1 MSKKFGTFAG
11 VFTPSILTILG
22 VIMYLRLGWVVGE
35 AGLYAAMGLILLA
48 HVISIST
55 GLSLSSIATD
65 KKIKTGGIYYM
76 LSRSLGLPIGGAIG
90 ITLFVGTAFSIALY
104 IVGFVENFIS
114 IEAISTFLGMS
125 GSVNDTRIIG
135 SLVVL
140 SLVILAYIS
149 TSIAIKA
156 QFIILGA
163 IGLSILSIL
172 VGIFTQTDSQPVV
185 ESIGI
190 AAKSPDLIVIFA
202 IFFPAVTGFTAGVA
216 MSGDLKSPKSSIPFG
231 TLAAIAVG
239 LVVYIGLALLFG
251 FYVDRD
257 LLIQDSNF
265 LVKIAWFSP
274 LVIAGIW
281 GATLSSALGGLLGAP
296 RILQAMSLDKITPK
310 FFGKGSGKNKEPR
323 QALILTFILAELGIL
338 IGELD
343 VIATIVSMFYIAAY
357 GFINLAYVLESWA
370 NSDFRPS
377 LKIPK
382 WIGIIGF
389 IASMGVMFKI
399 DTLAMGASLI
409 IIFGIY
415 FLLKRKEIQGNR
427 GNVWQSVWT
436 SLIRSSLHKI
446 NQNPLLEKNWE
457 PNIILFSGDS
467 KKRTHLLDL
476 GSSFVGDHGL
486 LSNFDLSLKKDKDFL
501 FSKKDQN
508 INSEISSKYPG
519 VFTRQQSVSSIYE
532 GMEIIAQTYGF
543 SGVEPNTVMM
553 GWSNQNKKPT
563 EFVQS
568 INRLLGLDMNVL
580 LVDYDLKRG
589 FGKYKK
595 IDIWWRGG
603 SHNGNLALYLAKF
616 LLNAEPWSNA
626 QIRLLIVNDQTAMSA
641 SIHSTAR
648 LILES
653 LRIQADIVVIDN
665 EIEQKTFFEIIE
677 AESLDTDL
685 TFLGFPQLELGKEK
699 EFVEKANKLCKNIG
713 SVVLLRSSSL
723 FKEMH
728 LMELISDEQL
738 HPKFDLEETENLELK
753 KVILPQN
760 PELSQAFEPI
770 ANQLQTICTNCI
782 KKESK
787 TFGEFQ
793 NNILQQLLDS
803 VEHSFHNLG
812 IRLASP
818 QTARSFDKIIVAQH
832 SLFIRAQN
840 QYLNEISE
848 KYLPSLSEEIS
859 LLHNAFIEQIQA
871 TLASLPQHI
880 KIILNRAEIEAF
892 EPKDEYSK
900 KAKNK
905 LKPLWKLMPRFPYFV
920 NFQSLIYAHF
930 PHKAYQNAFNSLVEY
945 DQLNYNSGHA
955 FLNTIQKISDVF
967 ETLKPINS
975 GNIVPDNKEL
985 IKAKDKIFSFIN
997 DLSERLNH
1005 SISNIEKHTFSRQL
1019 SDLNT
1024 ISDQLSS
1031 LFPNAY
1037 ENHQTDYF
1045 ALSKKLKRQL
1055 LDSSE
1060 RIKENLSLIINKNKL
1075 NNALLKFNQQ
1085 TRLYLNK
1092 EYEDLTENIKFN
1104 YLNPI
1109 QLLIQSLDHLK
1120 AKEEADPTKVQE
1132 LLESYV
1138 LDMEVSVSQQLLDID
1153 ESLNKKIKAASLVF
1167 PEKIQLYTEDLP
1179 QGNKPGQI
1187 NSLAGVQASVSRT
1200 IEYLVEKEIYDDLRN
1215 FLFEFGPKIQ
1225 GIKTEFNKILRE
1237 FELYQNRPK
1246 DDKETLD
1253 WTSFLRLKSD
1263 ELKVIETSLND
1274 RIQELLV
1281 FFDTKNLH
1289 LKKVFNLHS
1298 FLSSLTILKQY
1309 IRVQT
1314 QKNKFD
1320 RIKKQ
1325 IRKLNEG
1332 IEAQLNKLWYNQSS
1346 GLILAR
1352 KLSKAMLR
1360 KETRVDDLV
1369 KFNEDVSISSTLLK
1383 KIPDYYKQVFLRK
1396 HFYLKDFWV
1405 GRETELES
1413 ALRSIEHFNKG
1424 YKGGILVTGERNSG
1438 KSFFLH
1444 QLLEKTK
1451 TDQEAYHISVPY
1463 LGSTSVH
1470 DLLSSFQYATE
1481 KSGSFSK
1488 ILNALPAGSMF
1499 VVDDLELWWEKSPNG
1514 FRIIDQL
1521 VSLIEKFS
1529 HKHLFLFACDINAF
1543 QLINHYRKIE
1553 SSFINLI
1560 ELSPLNA
1567 EQIKDAI
1574 LKRHSSTG
1582 MLYNYKNKEESSI
1595 HSWQA
1600 ARLFS
1605 RYFDYSEGNIG
1616 VALQTWIAHIQYIDD
1631 NVLSIKKPKIPS
1643 YSIFNYLETEWMIF
1657 IMQFML
1663 HKRMDRN
1670 KLMRVSRDSLKN
1682 IEIKVNILLRAGI
1695 LNQKADGILEINS
1708 FIAPYLQKAL
1718 IKRQL
1723 F

>member
-35 AGLYAAMGLILLA
+35 AGLYAAIGLILLA
-48 HVISIST
+48 HIISIST

-125 GSVNDTRIIG
+125 GTVNDIRIIG
-135 SLVVL
+135 SFVVL

-149 TSIAIKA
+149 TSIAIKT
-156 QFIILGA
+156 QFFILGA
-163 IGLSILSIL
+163 IGLSILSII
-172 VGIFTQTDSQPVV
+172 VGVFTQTDAQPIVQ
-185 ESIGI
+185 SIGI

-251 FYVDRD
+251 LYVDRD

-310 FFGKGSGKNKEPR
+310 IFGKGNGKNNEPR
-323 QALILTFILAELGIL
+323 RALILTFILAELGIL

-343 VIATIVSMFYIAAY
+343 VIAAIVSMFYIAAY

-377 LKIPK
+377 LKIPN

-389 IASMGVMFKI
+389 LASMGVMFKI
-399 DTLAMGASLI
+399 DTLAMGVSLI

-415 FLLKRKEIQGNR
+415 FLLKRKEIQGNT

-457 PNIILFSGDS
+457 PNIILFSGGS

-486 LSNFDLSLKKDKDFL
+486 LSNFDLSLKTDKDFL

-508 INSEISSKYPG
+508 INSDISSKYPG

-568 INRLLGLDMNVL
+568 INRLLSLDMNVL
-580 LVDYDLKRG
+580 LVDFDLKRG

-616 LLNAEPWSNA
+616 LLNAEPWANA
-626 QIRLLIVNDQTAMSA
+626 QIRLLIVNDQKALSA
-641 SIHSTAR
+641 SIYSTAH

-653 LRIQADIVVIDN
+653 LRIKADIIVIDN

-677 AESLDTDL
+677 TESLDTDL
-685 TFLGFPQLELGKEK
+685 TFLGFPQLEVGKEK
-699 EFVEKANKLCKNIG
+699 EFVEKANKLCQNIG
-713 SVVLLRSSSL
+713 SVVLIRSSSL
-723 FKEMH
+723 FKQMH

-738 HPKFDLEETENLELK
+738 HPKFNLKETENIELQK
-753 KVILPQN
+753 IILPKNQK
-760 PELSQAFEPI
+760 LSQTFGPI
-770 ANQLQTICTNCI
+770 ANQLQTICINCI

-787 TFGEFQ
+787 AFGEFQ
-793 NNILQQLLDS
+793 NNILQHLLDS
-803 VEHSFHNLG
+803 VEHSFHNLS

-818 QTARSFDKIIVAQH
+818 QTAQSFDKIVVAQH

-840 QYLNEISE
+840 QYLNETSE
-848 KYLPSLSEEIS
+848 KFVPKLTDEIRSL
-859 LLHNAFIEQIQA
+859 HVAFIEQIQA

-880 KIILNRAEIEAF
+880 KIVLSRAEIETF
-892 EPKDEYSK
+892 EPKDKYSK
-900 KAKNK
+900 KAKSR

-920 NFQSLIYAHF
+920 NFQSLFSAHF
-930 PHKAYQNAFNSLVEY
+930 PHKAYLNAYASLVEY
-945 DQLNYNSGHA
+945 DQLNYKSGHA
-955 FLNTIQKISDVF
+955 FLNTVQKISDIF

-975 GNIVPDNKEL
+975 NNTVPTNEEL
-985 IKAKDKIFSFIN
+985 TKAKTKILSFIN
-997 DLSERLNH
+997 ELGERLNQSLS
-1005 SISNIEKHTFSRQL
+1005 SIEQNTFARQL
-1019 SDLNT
+1019 KDLNT
-1024 ISDQLSS
+1024 ISDELSS

-1037 ENHQTDYF
+1037 ENHQVDYF
-1045 ALSKKLKRQL
+1045 AQAKKLKKRL
-1055 LDSSE
+1055 LDSH
-1060 RIKENLSLIINKNKL
+1060 RLINENLSLIINKNSL
-1075 NNALLKFNQQ
+1075 NNALLQFNQQ

-1092 EYEDLTENIKFN
+1092 EYEDLTLNIRSN
-1104 YLNPI
+1104 YLKPI
-1109 QLLIQSLDHLK
+1109 QLLTQSLDHLK
-1120 AKEEADPTKVQE
+1120 DLNDTDPSRIHE
-1132 LLESYV
+1132 LLKTYV
-1138 LDMEVSVSQQLLDID
+1138 LNTEVSVSQQLLDID
-1153 ESLNKKIKAASLVF
+1153 DSLNKKIKAASHVF
-1167 PEKIQLYTEDLP
+1167 PEKIELYTEEQAQSTNPSQL
-1179 QGNKPGQI
+1179 
-1187 NSLAGVQASVSRT
+1187 NSLEGVQASISRT

-1215 FLFEFGPKIQ
+1215 FLFEFGPKIES
-1225 GIKTEFNKILRE
+1225 IKTEFNKILRE
-1237 FELYQNRPK
+1237 FDLYQIGSKREK
-1246 DDKETLD
+1246 MDLSWDDFLNIKSEALKTL
-1253 WTSFLRLKSD
+1253 
-1263 ELKVIETSLND
+1263 ETSLND
-1274 RIQELLV
+1274 RMHELLV

-1289 LKKVFNLHS
+1289 LKKVFNLYT
-1298 FLSSLTILKQY
+1298 FLNSLTSLKQY

-1314 QKNKFD
+1314 HKNNFD
-1320 RIKKQ
+1320 RIKEE
-1325 IRKLNEG
+1325 IRKLNIA
-1332 IEAQLNKLWYNQSS
+1332 IEKQLNKLWYNQSS

-1352 KLSKAMLR
+1352 RLSKAMLR
-1360 KETRVDDLV
+1360 KETRVDDLL
-1369 KFNEDVSISSTLLK
+1369 KFKENVSASNSLLK
-1383 KIPDYYKQVFLRK
+1383 KIPDYYKQIFLRK
-1396 HFYLKDFWV
+1396 HFYLQEFWV
-1405 GRETELES
+1405 GREAELES

-1444 QLLEKTK
+1444 QLLRKAEL
-1451 TDQEAYHISVPY
+1451 DQKAYHISPPY
-1463 LGSTSVH
+1463 LGSTSTQ
-1470 DLLSSFQYATE
+1470 DLLSSFQFATE
-1481 KSGSFSK
+1481 KSGSLHK
-1488 ILNALPAGSMF
+1488 ILNSLPSGGVF
-1499 VVDDLELWWEKSPNG
+1499 VIDDLELWWEKSPNG
-1514 FRIIDQL
+1514 IRVIEQL
-1521 VSLIEKFS
+1521 ANLMEKFS
-1529 HKHLFLFACDINAF
+1529 NKHLFLFACDINTF
-1543 QLINHYRKIE
+1543 QLINYYRKIE

-1567 EQIKDAI
+1567 QQIKDAI
-1574 LKRHSSTG
+1574 FKRHASTG
-1582 MLYNYKNKEESSI
+1582 MLFNYKDKEESRLR
-1595 HSWQA
+1595 SWQT

-1605 RYFDYSEGNIG
+1605 SYFNYSEGNIG
-1616 VALQTWIAHIQYIDD
+1616 VALQTWIANIQSVDENI
-1631 NVLSIKKPKIPS
+1631 LTIKKPKTPN

-1663 HKRMDRN
+1663 HKRMDKN
-1670 KLMRVSRDSLKN
+1670 KLIRVSRDSRKN

-1695 LNQKADGILEINS
+1695 LNQKAEGVLEINQ